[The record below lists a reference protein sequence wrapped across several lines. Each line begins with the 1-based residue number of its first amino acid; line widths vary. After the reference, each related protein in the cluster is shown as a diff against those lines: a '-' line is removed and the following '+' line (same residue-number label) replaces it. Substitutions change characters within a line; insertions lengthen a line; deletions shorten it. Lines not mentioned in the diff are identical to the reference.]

1 MRKSR
6 EILRQVCLARTEEEL
21 LMLEE
26 LLECWLSWELSHGDP
41 GPETLEEVYLRVG
54 WDEDHTWSHAN
65 LLETWSPEDVE
76 LGVLAP
82 STIDPLTTPY

>member
-6 EILRQVCLARTEEEL
+6 EILSQVRLARTEEEI

-26 LLECWLSWELSHGDP
+26 LLECQLLHDLSHGSP
-41 GPETLEEVYLRVG
+41 SPETAEEVLLRVG
-54 WDEDHTWSHAN
+54 WDEDHVYTHAHIR
-65 LLETWSPEDVE
+65 ETWSPEDVE

-82 STIDPLTTPY
+82 STIDPLTTPF